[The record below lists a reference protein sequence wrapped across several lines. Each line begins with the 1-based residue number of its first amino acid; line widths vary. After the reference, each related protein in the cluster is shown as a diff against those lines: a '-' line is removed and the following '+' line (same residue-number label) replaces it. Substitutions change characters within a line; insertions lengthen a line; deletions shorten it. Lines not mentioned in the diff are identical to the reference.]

1 MRLPVVS
8 ESASIGSEAGLEAVC
23 ALDAGCHWVSTLD
36 VSLAGGLGSLRPAGQ
51 DAEAEPG
58 VAALGGGFLIF
69 TDKEPAVLQLT
80 KRTAERN
87 GAQGDVVA
95 YDFAQP
101 SPFRQGFDL
110 LLAADVLFLDQLA
123 VPLFTAFDR
132 AQPAV
137 GILGHEIRR
146 AVFKGPDGQPCRWAL
161 APETCPVR
169 PRAR

>member
-1 MRLPVVS
+1 MLWMQDVTGFQPWM
-8 ESASIGSEAGLEAVC
+8 SASRAALAAYGRLAKTPRLSLELGS
-23 ALDAGCHWVSTLD
+23 
-36 VSLAGGLGSLRPAGQ
+36 GLGALGA
-51 DAEAEPG
+51 A
-58 VAALGGGFLIF
+58 VALGGGFLIF